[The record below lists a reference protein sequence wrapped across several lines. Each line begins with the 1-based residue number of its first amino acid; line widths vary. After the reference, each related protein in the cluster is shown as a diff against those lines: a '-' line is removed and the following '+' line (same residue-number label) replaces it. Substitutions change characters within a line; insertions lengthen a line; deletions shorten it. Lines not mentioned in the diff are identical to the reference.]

1 MRLLP
6 LLFAVA
12 LLGGCSSPDSRIAD
26 HRPAFDRLPAEAQ
39 RKIQAGQIEVGFTV
53 EMVRMALGEPDRVFM
68 RQSDQ
73 GDTEVWGYQ
82 DRGPRFSIGLGVG
95 TGGRH
100 SSVGG
105 GVAMSTGGYDPDE
118 KIRVEFREGKVTAV
132 DTLKR

>member
-6 LLFAVA
+6 LLLAAA
-12 LLGGCSSPDSRIAD
+12 LLGGCSTPDSRIAE
-26 HRPAFDRLPAEAQ
+26 HRPAFDRLPAETQ
-39 RKIQAGQIEVGFTV
+39 QKIRAGQIDVGFTA
-53 EMVRMALGEPDRVFM
+53 EMVRMALGEPDRVYM

-118 KIRVEFREGKVTAV
+118 KIRVELREGKVTAV